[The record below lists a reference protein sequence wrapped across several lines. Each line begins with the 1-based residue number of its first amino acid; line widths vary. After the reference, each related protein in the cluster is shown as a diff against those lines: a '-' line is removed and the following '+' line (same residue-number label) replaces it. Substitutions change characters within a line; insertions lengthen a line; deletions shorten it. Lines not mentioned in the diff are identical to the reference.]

1 MQDPEA
7 GFRFRAG
14 DDAARHYWY
23 LPETSRPASAR
34 CQWLRFRFRPDDF
47 ARHSPASHF
56 AIVLRARLG
65 FDGSGTPVSISGR
78 GITLGDTSQAQPAHP
93 LAFDPAFGG
102 ARGAQIESFWPGG
115 NFLYHEAALLPQGL
129 QDGIEYTV
137 RIEVDD
143 ARRIELRID
152 DAPPVAVVDRA
163 AHPVIEGATGVLIAL
178 GRGAEQGEDWQAS
191 FRDIASG
198 WR

>member
-1 MQDPEA
+1 MQEPEA
-7 GFRFRAG
+7 VFRFRAG

-23 LPETSRPASAR
+23 LPETARPASAH
-34 CQWLRFRFRPDDF
+34 CQWLRFRFRPEGF
-47 ARHSPASHF
+47 VRHSPASHF

-65 FDGSGTPVSISGR
+65 FDASGAPVSISGR
-78 GITLGDTSQAQPAHP
+78 GITLGDTSQAQAAHP

-115 NFLYHEAALLPQGL
+115 NFLYRDAALLPEGL
-129 QDGIEYTV
+129 QDGREYAV
-137 RIEVDD
+137 QVEVDD

-152 DAPPVAVVDRA
+152 EGDAISVIDLA
-163 AHPVIEGATGVLIAL
+163 AHPVLADATGVLIAL
-178 GRGAEQGEDWQAS
+178 GRGPERGGEWQAT
-191 FRDIASG
+191 FHGIATG

>member
-23 LPETSRPASAR
+23 LPASPRTASAR
-34 CQWLRFRFRPDDF
+34 CQWLRFRFRPAGF

-65 FDGSGTPVSISGR
+65 FDAAGTPVSISGR

-93 LAFDPAFGG
+93 LAHDPGFGG

-115 NFLYHEAALLPQGL
+115 NFLYRDATLLPEGL
-129 QDGIEYTV
+129 QDGREYSV
-137 RIEVDD
+137 QVEVDD

-152 DAPPVAVVDRA
+152 EGDPVAVTDRA
-163 AHPVIEGATGVLIAL
+163 AHPVIAEATGVLIAL
-178 GRGAEQGEDWQAS
+178 GRGPEQGGPWEAA
-191 FRDIASG
+191 FRDIRTG